1 MLLPNSWNQFLH
13 QKNIF
18 LLTKKNPNTM
28 GVKFHP
34 DPRST
39 SKSFCQSCTEKVLN
53 PRPGQT
59 VCLMDFIENSP
70 SIKLKLSTR
79 STWQQALLKI
89 CENLWKR
96 LEINP
101 NIWLLNMP
109 CSISRLCA
117 SLLSEKNWS
126 RMSVM
131 YVIKNVSSGLSSSN
145 LSCQPVVVG

>member
-1 MLLPNSWNQFLH
+1 MESISPPKKHISSNQKNPKHHGCKIPPRSSIHIDELLPILH
-13 QKNIF
+13 GK
-18 LLTKKNPNTM
+18 
-28 GVKFHP
+28 GVFHG
-34 DPRST
+34 RAKLYAWWT
-39 SKSFCQSCTEKVLN
+39 SSKV
-53 PRPGQT
+53 
-59 VCLMDFIENSP
+59 SP

-96 LEINP
+96 LEIKP

-109 CSISRLCA
+109 CSTSRLCA
-117 SLLSEKNWS
+117 GLLSEKNWS